1 MTARTHDMF
10 ALAGLVTAAALY
22 PPASLNMP
30 TLMSCLIV
38 NVVGSLLP
46 DMDQASNRLWDL
58 FPAGNFVGKIFR
70 RAFIGHR
77 TISHSLLGFFLFFK
91 FFEFVLPKLLNLS
104 YIDVNLVF
112 WSLMIGI
119 ASHLVADG
127 ITKDGI
133 PLFFPFSFKV
143 GFPPIKMLRIRTDT
157 WQEHFFALPAVVV
170 YIIWF
175 ANENRRVLVEVLK
188 SVAS

>member
-1 MTARTHDMF
+1 MF

-30 TLMSCLIV
+30 TLVSCLIV

-58 FPAGNFVGKIFR
+58 VPAGNFVGKIFR

-77 TISHSLLGFFLFFK
+77 TISHSLLGFYIFFK
-91 FFEFVLPKLLNLS
+91 FFEWVLPRLLNLS

-112 WSLMIGI
+112 ASLMIGI

-127 ITKDGI
+127 ITRDGI
-133 PLFFPFSFKV
+133 PLFFPLSIKI
-143 GFPPIKMLRIRTDT
+143 GFPPIKFLRIRTDT
-157 WQEHFFALPAVVV
+157 WQEHVVALPAAVV

-175 ANENRRVLVEVLK
+175 ANENKEVLVNVLK
-188 SVAS
+188 NVAK